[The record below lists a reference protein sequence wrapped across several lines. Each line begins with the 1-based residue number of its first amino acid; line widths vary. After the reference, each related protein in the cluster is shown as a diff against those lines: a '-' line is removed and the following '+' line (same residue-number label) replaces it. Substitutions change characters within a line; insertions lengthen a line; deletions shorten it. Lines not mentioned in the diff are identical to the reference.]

1 MCWGKT
7 EVGLVIRNS
16 YMDIYGGGIAVKKF
30 ITVLAAAVMLIA
42 TCIPAAYAAKETKY
56 TLTKE
61 LDRVRTQHDGG
72 YSVIEEIGKDDPHY
86 GWGLGSFYITGYTEV
101 VKDENGNPVFLK
113 NVGDELVLGFDLKKN
128 IDKLGKN
135 KDCRINED
143 LNGYD
148 KLFEVAQTDF
158 GRGCLIVSETDYKN
172 EMHKPVIYSNYLTA
186 VQNKT
191 ANTKVKPFAEGDY
204 VVALDY
210 ELKSPGFLGAPA
222 YSDYSIT
229 FAFKIRNSN
238 CMVFFYNVGENKDEI
253 TNGAVA
259 ENGFKIDF
267 KNSYFLNVIVTKE
280 ILVDNDGV
288 LTLDTRFNKAASDGS
303 EYTDEGLYTITVS
316 NQYTKEKVTKRISV
330 GQNKVLNVYAAHNGL
345 VDLNEIAKKL
355 DQGVEINDQWMMVLP
370 EAKAEDT
377 YNDKG
382 TEYDGFRTVGTEE
395 PEKKETKGG
404 LFTPFNISI
413 FALAVIVLII
423 LIKLAEKRKKGSG
436 TGNAHT
442 DASQKAEVGEVPH
455 LIDSDKT
462 SDNRE
467 TEEGEDK

>member
-1 MCWGKT
+1 MKKCFA
-7 EVGLVIRNS
+7 GLV
-16 YMDIYGGGIAVKKF
+16 AV
-30 ITVLAAAVMLIA
+30 IMLL
-42 TCIPAAYAAKETKY
+42 TFCFSAAYAAKETKY
-56 TLTKE
+56 NLTKE

-72 YSVIEEIGKDDPHY
+72 YSVVEEIGKDDPHY

-101 VKDENGNPVFLK
+101 VKEEDGTPVFLK

-143 LNGYD
+143 SNGYD
-148 KLFEVAQTDF
+148 KLFEVTQTDF

-172 EMHKPVIYSNYLTA
+172 EMHKPVIYPNYLAA

-222 YSDYSIT
+222 YGDYSIA

-267 KNSYFLNVIVTKE
+267 KNSFFLTVTVKKE

-288 LTLDTRFNKAASDGS
+288 FTLDTRFNRAASDGS

-330 GQNKVLNVYAAHNGL
+330 GKNKVRYYQTN
-345 VDLNEIAKKL
+345 
-355 DQGVEINDQWMMVLP
+355 
-370 EAKAEDT
+370 
-377 YNDKG
+377 
-382 TEYDGFRTVGTEE
+382 
-395 PEKKETKGG
+395 
-404 LFTPFNISI
+404 
-413 FALAVIVLII
+413 
-423 LIKLAEKRKKGSG
+423 
-436 TGNAHT
+436 
-442 DASQKAEVGEVPH
+442 
-455 LIDSDKT
+455 
-462 SDNRE
+462 
-467 TEEGEDK
+467 